1 MSRTQW
7 RRGSP
12 LDDETQ
18 GRLRELIKQ
27 HGIEGTS
34 SLLGIG
40 RDSIKAAAAGGGVRD
55 VTAIAIRAKLDEV
68 QQKKTGT

>member
-1 MSRTQW
+1 MTRTQW
-7 RRGSP
+7 RRGTP
-12 LDDETQ
+12 IDDATLS
-18 GRLRELIKQ
+18 RLRELIKQ

-34 SLLGIG
+34 ELLGIG

-68 QQKKTGT
+68 EKKKTA

>member
-1 MSRTQW
+1 
-7 RRGSP
+7 
-12 LDDETQ
+12 
-18 GRLRELIKQ
+18 LRELIKQ